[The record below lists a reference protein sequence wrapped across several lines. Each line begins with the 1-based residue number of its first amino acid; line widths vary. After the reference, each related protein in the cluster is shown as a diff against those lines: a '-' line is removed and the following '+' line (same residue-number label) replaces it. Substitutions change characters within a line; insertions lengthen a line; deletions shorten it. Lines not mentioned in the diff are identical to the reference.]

1 MATNAITGLTDEEE
15 AYRRQLAQER
25 GNAVFGGAAKTAASF
40 LDPTDPLNY
49 LGMFGKSGK
58 ALFALTAGMR
68 PQEANAMVVGVDD
81 VARMARATGMH
92 KSGASPGRILQET
105 KLVRVPTKTGFT
117 WGEQISDLG
126 ARVRPEVLEQV
137 KTALTK
143 NIDANKQIPVNNIT
157 LDALLEHPELF
168 KRYPELKNISVE
180 QVNGFQAMGGVQGF
194 YDEASKVLGV
204 KKLNPYMTE
213 PKQVQKQLD
222 DLTSTLIHE
231 AQHAI
236 QGIEKWPRGG
246 NSAEFSTAGFR
257 KVEKTAEEAKIA
269 LTKAA
274 ESAFLSNGIK
284 PIYGAPSLVDDVAN
298 FQIKGEDYL
307 KYKPQNQAQQ
317 IREAAKVKEINQL
330 IRAKARVDK
339 TFGKIADRKKADFKK
354 YESIAG
360 EAQSRATQEMLKA
373 AKEGNQNLYQTSP
386 ITGFYDIPENEL
398 LFRDPFAPTIK

>member
-117 WGEQISDLG
+117 WGEQISDMD
-126 ARVRPEVLEQV
+126 ARVRPEALAQV

-143 NIDANKQIPVNNIT
+143 SIDANKQTPVNNVT
-157 LDALLEHPELF
+157 LDAVLDHPELF

-180 QVNGFQAMGGVQGF
+180 EVNGFQALGGIEGF
-194 YDEASKVLGV
+194 YNEASKVLGV
-204 KKLNPYMTE
+204 KKLNPYMTKPE
-213 PKQVQKQLD
+213 QIKEQLD
-222 DLTSTLIHE
+222 KLTSTLIHE

-246 NSAEFSTAGFR
+246 SSSEFTTAGLR
-257 KVEKTAEEAKIA
+257 KAEKTAEEAKGA

-274 ESAFLSNGIK
+274 EAAFLANGIK
-284 PIYGAPSLVDDVAN
+284 PIYGAPNLVDDVAN

-307 KYKPQNQAQQ
+307 KYKPESTAQQ
-317 IREAAKVKEINQL
+317 IREASKVKEINQL

-339 TFGKIADRKKADFKK
+339 TFGKITDRKKADFKK

-360 EAQSRATQEMLKA
+360 EAQSRATQAMLELSKA
-373 AKEGNQNLYQTSP
+373 NNRDAALTAP

-398 LFRDPFAPTIK
+398 LFRDPFASTIK